1 MRHLTTRWI
10 NRGRDKVPTP
20 ITLQRIAQRGRQGS
34 MRRIGAIVGILA
46 VVTMADADTVKG
58 ELSFNPE
65 GVGKVLECKSGR
77 IFALGTM
84 ATNPYLRL
92 VQRYWRASFHGKTPV
107 LIEVGGVVTR
117 TSTPGTALTLESPNV
132 VVLYGGRCSD
142 YGQT

>member
-1 MRHLTTRWI
+1 MRHLTTRWL

-20 ITLQRIAQRGRQGS
+20 ITQHRVAQVRTLGR
-34 MRRIGAIVGILA
+34 MRRSGAIVGMLA

-58 ELSFNPE
+58 ELSFNSE

-107 LIEVGGVVTR
+107 LIEVGGVVTGA
-117 TSTPGTALTLESPNV
+117 STPGTALTLESPNV
-132 VVLYGGRCSD
+132 VVLYGGRCSE
-142 YGQT
+142 GAA

>member
-1 MRHLTTRWI
+1 MGGISPELPL
-10 NRGRDKVPTP
+10 D
-20 ITLQRIAQRGRQGS
+20 QREEDGGS
-34 MRRIGAIVGILA
+34 LVFETEPLEHEVTILGAPVGMLA
-46 VVTMADADTVKG
+46 VVAMADADTVKG
-58 ELSFNPE
+58 ELSFNSE

-107 LIEVGGVVTR
+107 LIEVGGVVTGA
-117 TSTPGTALTLESPNV
+117 STPGTALTLESPNV